1 MSLISASPRPGAGT
15 VKSGHELVDLVTVKR
30 PTPRSVDAS
39 PGSALTRRRSHQ
51 TVDLLLGL
59 ILLIGAASWIASASP
74 ALALA
79 FAAATVGGYL
89 VNLRRQEVNGRELA
103 TPSRRRGTKGG
114 DALDALDAALA
125 AAPAIPLTGWVRV
138 DPGELSPLVDDV
150 RVAAKASGCSDQAE
164 ELAQVVLGGRPVP
177 FTNELRSDRR
187 RARRLL
193 SRLRSSLG

>member
-1 MSLISASPRPGAGT
+1 
-15 VKSGHELVDLVTVKR
+15 
-30 PTPRSVDAS
+30 
-39 PGSALTRRRSHQ
+39 
-51 TVDLLLGL
+51 LLGL

-79 FAAATVGGYL
+79 FVVAAVGGYL